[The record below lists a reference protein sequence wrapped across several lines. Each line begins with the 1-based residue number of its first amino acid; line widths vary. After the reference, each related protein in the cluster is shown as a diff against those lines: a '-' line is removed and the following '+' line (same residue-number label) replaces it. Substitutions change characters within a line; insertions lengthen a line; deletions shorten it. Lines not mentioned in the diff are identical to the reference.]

1 MRTDQNDPFNPTQA
15 NMKDFRA
22 PEIRNLAVVGHA
34 STGKTLLC
42 EAMLVC
48 AGKVTRAGTI
58 EQGNT
63 VSDFHA
69 DEKEHQQSVHAT
81 VICEEWL
88 GRELNII
95 DCPGTP
101 DFISEPLSA
110 LRVADCAMI
119 VINGVNGVETGA
131 DELWAAAEDYG
142 IPRFLVINLL
152 DRERTRFDAIL
163 EEARDHYGARVFPMT
178 LPVDA
183 GPGFSAVLDVMRS
196 EVITF
201 AADGSGAYQELP
213 AEGANKEL
221 VNELHRQLI
230 DMVAESEDTLLEKFF
245 EAGTLTEDD
254 LRAHVHQAFQQGL
267 IVPVYAASG
276 VKNVGVSRILDFMAK
291 YGSSPADRATVAAKD
306 PAGADVT
313 VALDDGQTVAYVFKT
328 MHEAHVGNLSFFRVY
343 SGDVVS
349 GSELINANR
358 GETERIGQLYRVNGS
373 AREPVAS
380 LHAGDIGAV
389 VKLRATRAGD
399 TLCSASRQVILPV
412 VDFPPPNTRG
422 ALVAKSRADL
432 NKLGEGLSTLREEDP
447 TFDFHFD
454 PAIGQTIVSGQGWLQ
469 LQIMAE
475 ELKRRF
481 NVDVDLVEPRVS
493 YRATISGN
501 GESKYRHKKQTGGA
515 GQFAEVW
522 MRVESLPAESGV
534 VFTQSLVGSNVDR
547 VFVPSVE
554 KGVQSAC
561 ASGPYGGFP
570 VTDVKVDFYDGKQH
584 PVDSKDIAF
593 QIAGKAAFFEAFL
606 MARPKLMEPV
616 MELRIKVP
624 SDAVGAVLA
633 DLSGRRGRIMG
644 MESEGRFD
652 VVVAHVPQ
660 AELYQYSNQLRAITA
675 GRGRHKEKFVRYE
688 DVPRE
693 QEPAIISTHGRKV
706 EVE

>member
-1 MRTDQNDPFNPTQA
+1 
-15 NMKDFRA
+15 MKDFRA
-22 PEIRNLAVVGHA
+22 PEIRNLAVTGHA

-48 AGKVTRAGTI
+48 AGKITRAGTI

-63 VSDFHA
+63 VSDFHS
-69 DEKEHQQSVHAT
+69 DEKEHQQSIHAT
-81 VICEEWL
+81 VIAEEWL

-110 LRVADCAMI
+110 LRVADSAMI
-119 VINGVNGVETGA
+119 VISGVNGVETGA
-131 DELWAAAEDYG
+131 DELWAAAAEYD

-152 DRERTRFDAIL
+152 DRERTDYAAIL
-163 EEARDHYGARVFPMT
+163 EEAREHYGARVFPMT
-178 LPVDA
+178 LPVDE
-183 GPGFSAVLDVMRS
+183 GPGFSSVLDVMRS

-201 AADGSGAYQELP
+201 AADGSGKYEEKP
-213 AEGANKEL
+213 AEGALKEK
-221 VNELHRQLI
+221 VTELHRQLI
-230 DMVAESEDTLLEKFF
+230 DMVAESEDELLEKFF
-245 EAGTLTEDD
+245 EEGTLSEDE
-254 LRAHVHQAFQQGL
+254 LRAHVHEAVQKGL
-267 IVPVYAASG
+267 VVPVFAASG
-276 VKNVGVSRILDFMAK
+276 VKNVGVSRILDFIAK
-291 YGSSPADRATVAAKD
+291 YGASPVDRATVAAKD
-306 PAGADVT
+306 ANGGDIS
-313 VALDDGQTVAYVFKT
+313 VALNDGQTVAYVFKT
-328 MHEAHVGNLSFFRVY
+328 MHENHVGNLSFFRVY

-349 GSELINANR
+349 GSELINVNR

-373 AREPVAS
+373 AREPVPS

-399 TLCSASRQVILPV
+399 TLCAAARQVTLPV
-412 VDFPPPNTRG
+412 VDFPAPNTRG
-422 ALVAKSRADL
+422 ALVAKSKSDL
-432 NKLGEGLSTLREEDP
+432 NKLGEGLSALREEDP
-447 TFDFHFD
+447 TFEYHFD
-454 PAIGQTIVSGQGWLQ
+454 PEVGQTIVSGQGWLQ

-481 NVDVDLVEPRVS
+481 NVDVELVAPRVS
-493 YRATISGN
+493 YRATISGRS
-501 GESKYRHKKQTGGA
+501 ESKHRHKKQTGGA

-522 MRVESLPAESGV
+522 MRIESLPSESGV

-554 KGVQSAC
+554 KGVQTAC
-561 ASGPYGGFP
+561 TAGPYGGFP

-593 QIAGKAAFFEAFL
+593 QIAGKAAFNEAFL
-606 MARPKLMEPV
+606 MAKPKLLEPV

-624 SDAVGAVLA
+624 SDAVGGVLA

-644 MESEGRFD
+644 METEGRFE
-652 VVVAHVPQ
+652 VVVAQVPQ
-660 AELYQYSNQLRAITA
+660 AELYQYSSQLRAITA
-675 GRGRHKEKFVRYE
+675 GRGRHKEKFDRYE

-693 QEPAIISTHGRKV
+693 METKILAEHGRKV
-706 EVE
+706 EEE

>member
-1 MRTDQNDPFNPTQA
+1 
-15 NMKDFRA
+15 MKDFRA
-22 PEIRNLAVVGHA
+22 PEIRNFAVTGHA

-48 AGKVTRAGTI
+48 AGKITRAGTI

-69 DEKEHQQSVHAT
+69 DEKEHHQSIHAT
-81 VICEEWL
+81 VMTEEWL

-110 LRVADCAMI
+110 LRVADSAMI
-119 VINGVNGVETGA
+119 VISGVNGVETGA
-131 DELWAAAEDYG
+131 DEVWAAAGDYD

-152 DRERTRFDAIL
+152 DRERTQFDDIL

-178 LPVDA
+178 LPVNA
-183 GPGFSAVLDVMRS
+183 GPDFNAVLDVMRS

-201 AADGSGAYQELP
+201 SADGSGKYEEKP
-213 AEGANKEL
+213 AEGALKER
-221 VNELHRQLI
+221 VTELHRQLI
-230 DMVAESEDTLLEKFF
+230 DMVAESEDELLEKFF
-245 EAGTLTEDD
+245 EEGTLTEED
-254 LRAHVHQAFQQGL
+254 LRAHVHAAVQKGL
-267 IVPVYAASG
+267 VVPVFAASG
-276 VKNVGVSRILDFMAK
+276 VKNVGVSRILDFIAK
-291 YGSSPADRATVAAKD
+291 YGSSPVDRATVAAKTLD
-306 PAGADVT
+306 GKDVS
-313 VALDDGQTVAYVFKT
+313 VALDDGQSVAFVFKT
-328 MHEAHVGNLSFFRVY
+328 MHETHVGNLSFFRVY

-349 GSELINANR
+349 GSELVNANR

-373 AREPVAS
+373 AREPVSS

-399 TLCSASRQVILPV
+399 TLCAAARQVTLAV
-412 VDFPPPNTRG
+412 VDFPAPNTRG
-422 ALVAKSRADL
+422 ALVAKSKSDL
-432 NKLGEGLSTLREEDP
+432 NKLGEGLSSLREEDP
-447 TFDFHFD
+447 TFDYHFD
-454 PAIGQTIVSGQGWLQ
+454 PEIGQTIVSGQGWLQ

-481 NVDVDLVEPRVS
+481 NVDVELVEPRVS
-493 YRATISGN
+493 YRATISGR
-501 GESKYRHKKQTGGA
+501 GESKHRHKKQTGGA

-522 MRVESLPAESGV
+522 MRIESLPSESGV

-554 KGVQSAC
+554 KGVQTAC
-561 ASGPYGGFP
+561 VAGPYGGFP

-593 QIAGKAAFFEAFL
+593 QIAGKAAFYEAFM
-606 MARPKLMEPV
+606 MAKPKLLEPV
-616 MELRIKVP
+616 MELRVKVP
-624 SDAVGAVLA
+624 SDAVGSVLA
-633 DLSGRRGRIMG
+633 DLSGRRGRIVG
-644 MESEGRFD
+644 MESEGRFE
-652 VVVAHVPQ
+652 VVVAQVPQ
-660 AELYQYSNQLRAITA
+660 AELYQYSSQLRAITA
-675 GRGRHKEKFVRYE
+675 GRGRHREKFERYE

-693 QEPAIISTHGRKV
+693 QEAKIIAEHGRKTAD
-706 EVE
+706 EE

>member
-1 MRTDQNDPFNPTQA
+1 
-15 NMKDFRA
+15 MKDYRA
-22 PEIRNLAVVGHA
+22 PDIRNVAVTGHA

-48 AGKVTRAGTI
+48 AGKISRAGTI

-69 DEKEHQQSVHAT
+69 DEKEHQQSIHAT
-81 VICEEWL
+81 VIAEEWL

-110 LRVADCAMI
+110 LRVADSAMI

-131 DELWAAAEDYG
+131 DEIWAAAAEYD

-152 DRERTRFDAIL
+152 DRERTDFDSIL
-163 EEARDHYGARVFPMT
+163 EEAREHYGARVFPMT

-183 GPGFSAVLDVMRS
+183 GPGFRSVLDVMRS
-196 EVITF
+196 DVITF
-201 AADGSGAYQELP
+201 AADGSGKYEEKP
-213 AEGANKEL
+213 AEGALKER
-221 VNELHRQLI
+221 VTELHRQLI
-230 DMVAESEDTLLEKFF
+230 NMVAESEDELLEKFF
-245 EAGTLTEDD
+245 EEGTLSEDE
-254 LRAHVHQAFQQGL
+254 LRAHVHAAVQKGL
-267 IVPVYAASG
+267 VVPVFAASA
-276 VKNVGVSRILDFMAK
+276 VKNVGVSRILDFIAK
-291 YGSSPADRATVAAKD
+291 YGASPVDRAKVAATSLD
-306 PAGADVT
+306 GADVS
-313 VALDDGQTVAYVFKT
+313 VALNDGQTVAYVFKT
-328 MHEAHVGNLSFFRVY
+328 MHETHVGNLSFFRVY
-343 SGDVVS
+343 SGDVIS
-349 GSELINANR
+349 GSELVNANR
-358 GETERIGQLYRVNGS
+358 GETERVGQLYRVNGS
-373 AREPVAS
+373 AREPVQS

-399 TLCSASRQVILPV
+399 TLCAAARQVTLPV
-412 VDFPPPNTRG
+412 VDFPAPNTRG
-422 ALVAKSRADL
+422 ALVAKSKSDL
-432 NKLGEGLSTLREEDP
+432 NKLGEGLSSLREEDP
-447 TFDFHFD
+447 TFEYHFD
-454 PAIGQTIVSGQGWLQ
+454 PEVGQTIVSGQGWLQ

-481 NVDVDLVEPRVS
+481 NVDVELVAPRVS
-493 YRATISGN
+493 YRATISGR
-501 GESKYRHKKQTGGA
+501 GESKHRHKKQTGGA

-522 MRVESLPAESGV
+522 MRIESLSSNSGL

-554 KGVQSAC
+554 KGVHTAC
-561 ASGPYGGFP
+561 AAGPYGGFP

-593 QIAGKAAFFEAFL
+593 QIAGKAAFNEAFM
-606 MARPKLMEPV
+606 MARPKLLEPV

-644 MESEGRFD
+644 METEGRFE
-652 VVVAHVPQ
+652 VVVAQVPQ

-675 GRGRHKEKFVRYE
+675 GRGRHKEKFERFE

-693 QEPAIISTHGRKV
+693 IEPKIIAEYGRKV
-706 EVE
+706 EEE

>member
-1 MRTDQNDPFNPTQA
+1 
-15 NMKDFRA
+15 MKDFRA
-22 PEIRNLAVVGHA
+22 PDIRNIAVTGHA

-48 AGKVTRAGTI
+48 AGKITRAGTI

-63 VSDFHA
+63 VSDFHP
-69 DEKEHQQSVHAT
+69 DEKAHQQSIHAT
-81 VICEEWL
+81 VIAEEWL
-88 GRELNII
+88 GRELNLI

-110 LRVADCAMI
+110 LRVADSAMI
-119 VINGVNGVETGA
+119 VISGVNGVETGA
-131 DELWAAAEDYG
+131 DELWAAAAEYE
-142 IPRFLVINLL
+142 IPRFLVINML
-152 DRERTRFDAIL
+152 DRERTRFDEIL
-163 EEARDHYGARVFPMT
+163 DEARDHYGARVFPMT
-178 LPVDA
+178 LPVNE
-183 GPGFSAVLDVMRS
+183 GPGFSSVLDVMRS

-201 AADGSGAYQELP
+201 AADGSGKYEEKP
-213 AEGANKEL
+213 AEGALKER

-230 DMVAESEDTLLEKFF
+230 DLVAESDDALMEKFF
-245 EAGTLTEDD
+245 EEGTLSEDD
-254 LRAHVHQAFQQGL
+254 LRAHVHEAVQKGL
-267 IVPVYAASG
+267 VVPVFATSG
-276 VKNVGVSRILDFMAK
+276 VKNIGVSRLLDFIAK
-291 YGSSPADRATVAAKD
+291 YGSSPVDRATVSAKD
-306 PAGADVT
+306 TTGKDVT
-313 VALDDGQTVAYVFKT
+313 VDLKDGQTVAFVFKT
-328 MHEAHVGNLSFFRVY
+328 MHEDHVGNLSFFRVY
-343 SGDVVS
+343 SGDVLS
-349 GSELINANR
+349 GTELVNANR

-373 AREPVAS
+373 AREPVQS

-389 VKLRATRAGD
+389 VKLRATHSGD
-399 TLCSASRQVILPV
+399 TLCAAARPLTLPV

-422 ALVAKSRADL
+422 ALVAKSKSDL
-432 NKLGEGLSTLREEDP
+432 NKLGEGLSALREEDP
-447 TFDFHFD
+447 TFEYHFE
-454 PAIGQTIVSGQGWLQ
+454 PEIGQTIVSGQGWLQ

-481 NVDVDLVEPRVS
+481 NVDVELVAPRVS
-493 YRATISGN
+493 YRATINGR

-522 MRVESLPAESGV
+522 MRIESLPAESGV
-534 VFTQSLVGSNVDR
+534 VFTQSLVGNNVDR

-554 KGVQSAC
+554 KGVQTAC
-561 ASGPYGGFP
+561 TAGPYGGFP

-593 QIAGKAAFFEAFL
+593 QIAGKAAFYESFM
-606 MARPKLMEPV
+606 MAKPKLLEPV

-644 MESEGRFD
+644 METEGRFE

-660 AELYQYSNQLRAITA
+660 AELYQYSSQLRAITA
-675 GRGRHKEKFVRYE
+675 GRGRHREKFVRYE

-693 QEPAIISTHGRKV
+693 IEPKIIAEYGRKV
-706 EVE
+706 SVED

>member
-1 MRTDQNDPFNPTQA
+1 
-15 NMKDFRA
+15 MKDFRA
-22 PEIRNLAVVGHA
+22 PEIRNLAVAGHA
-34 STGKTLLC
+34 ATGKTLLC

-48 AGKVTRAGTI
+48 AGKINRAGTI
-58 EQGNT
+58 DQGNT

-81 VICEEWL
+81 VLTEEWL

-110 LRVADCAMI
+110 LRVADSAMI
-119 VINGVNGVETGA
+119 VISGVNGVETGA
-131 DELWAAAEDYG
+131 DELWAAAADYD
-142 IPRFLVINLL
+142 IPRFLVINML
-152 DRERTRFDAIL
+152 DRERTRFDEIL
-163 EEARDHYGARVFPMT
+163 EEARDHYGARVFPMSV
-178 LPVDA
+178 PVDA
-183 GPGFSAVLDVMRS
+183 GPDFRSVLDVMRS

-201 AADGSGAYQELP
+201 AADGSGKYEEKP
-213 AEGANKEL
+213 AEGALKER
-221 VNELHRQLI
+221 VTELHRQLI
-230 DMVAESEDTLLEKFF
+230 DMVAESEDELLEKFF
-245 EAGTLTEDD
+245 EEGTLTEED
-254 LRAHVHQAFQQGL
+254 LRAHVHAAVQKGL
-267 IVPVYAASG
+267 VVPVFAASA
-276 VKNVGVSRILDFMAK
+276 VKNVGVSRILDFIAK
-291 YGSSPADRATVAAKD
+291 YGSSPVDRATVAAT
-306 PAGADVT
+306 AADGSEVS
-313 VALDDGQTVAYVFKT
+313 VALDDGQTVAFVFKT

-343 SGDVVS
+343 SGDVIS
-349 GSELINANR
+349 GSELVNVNR
-358 GETERIGQLYRVNGS
+358 GETERVGQLYRVNGS

-389 VKLRATRAGD
+389 VKLRATHAGD
-399 TLCSASRQVILPV
+399 TLCSSARQVTLPV
-412 VDFPPPNTRG
+412 VEFPAPNTRG

-432 NKLGEGLSTLREEDP
+432 NKLGEGLSALREEDP

-481 NVDVDLVEPRVS
+481 NVDVELMEPRVS
-493 YRATISGN
+493 YRATISGR
-501 GESKYRHKKQTGGA
+501 GESKHRHKKQTGGA

-522 MRVESLPAESGV
+522 MRVESLPPESGV

-554 KGVQSAC
+554 KGVQTAC
-561 ASGPYGGFP
+561 VSGPYGGFP
-570 VTDVKVDFYDGKQH
+570 VTDVKIDFYDGKQH

-593 QIAGKAAFFEAFL
+593 QIAGKAAFNEAFL
-606 MARPKLMEPV
+606 MAKPKLMEPV

-624 SDAVGAVLA
+624 SDAVGSVLA

-644 MESEGRFD
+644 MESEGRFE
-652 VVVAHVPQ
+652 VVVAQVPQ

-675 GRGRHKEKFVRYE
+675 GRGRHKERFERYE

-693 QEPAIISTHGRKV
+693 HEAKIIAEYGRKA
-706 EVE
+706 EEES

>member
-1 MRTDQNDPFNPTQA
+1 
-15 NMKDFRA
+15 MKDYRA
-22 PEIRNLAVVGHA
+22 PDIRNIAVTGHA

-48 AGKVTRAGTI
+48 AGKISRAGTI

-69 DEKEHQQSVHAT
+69 DEKEHQQSIHAT
-81 VICEEWL
+81 VIAEEWL

-110 LRVADCAMI
+110 LRVADSAMI

-131 DELWAAAEDYG
+131 DEIWAAAAEYD

-152 DRERTRFDAIL
+152 DRERTDFDSIL
-163 EEARDHYGARVFPMT
+163 EEAREHYGARVFPMT

-183 GPGFSAVLDVMRS
+183 GPGFSSVLDVMRS

-201 AADGSGAYQELP
+201 AADGSGKYQEKP
-213 AEGANKEL
+213 AEGALKER
-221 VNELHRQLI
+221 VTELHRQLI
-230 DMVAESEDTLLEKFF
+230 DMVAESEDELLEKFF
-245 EAGTLTEDD
+245 EEGTLTEEE
-254 LRAHVHQAFQQGL
+254 LRAHVHEAVQKGL
-267 IVPVYAASG
+267 VVPVFAASG
-276 VKNVGVSRILDFMAK
+276 VKNVGVSRILDFIAK
-291 YGSSPADRATVAAKD
+291 YGASPVDRAKVAATSLD
-306 PAGADVT
+306 GADVS
-313 VALDDGQTVAYVFKT
+313 VALNDGQTVAYVFKT

-343 SGDVVS
+343 SGDVIS
-349 GSELINANR
+349 GSELVNANR
-358 GETERIGQLYRVNGS
+358 GETERVGQLYRVNGS
-373 AREPVAS
+373 AREPVQS

-399 TLCSASRQVILPV
+399 TLCAAARQVTLPV
-412 VDFPPPNTRG
+412 VDFPAPNTRG
-422 ALVAKSRADL
+422 ALVAKSKSDL
-432 NKLGEGLSTLREEDP
+432 NKLGEGLSSLREEDP
-447 TFDFHFD
+447 TFEYHFD
-454 PAIGQTIVSGQGWLQ
+454 PEVGQTIVSGQGWLQ

-481 NVDVDLVEPRVS
+481 NVDVELVAPRVS
-493 YRATISGN
+493 YRATISGR
-501 GESKYRHKKQTGGA
+501 GESKHRHKKQTGGA

-522 MRVESLPAESGV
+522 MRIESLSSESGV

-554 KGVQSAC
+554 KGVQAAC
-561 ASGPYGGFP
+561 TAGPYGGFP

-593 QIAGKAAFFEAFL
+593 QIAGKAAFNEAFM
-606 MARPKLMEPV
+606 MARPKLLEPV

-624 SDAVGAVLA
+624 SDAVGGVLA

-644 MESEGRFD
+644 METEGRFE
-652 VVVAHVPQ
+652 VVVAQVPQ
-660 AELYQYSNQLRAITA
+660 AELYQYSSQLRAITA
-675 GRGRHKEKFVRYE
+675 GRGRHKEKFERYE

-693 QEPAIISTHGRKV
+693 IEPKIIAEYGRKV
-706 EVE
+706 EEE

>member
-1 MRTDQNDPFNPTQA
+1 
-15 NMKDFRA
+15 MKDYRA
-22 PEIRNLAVVGHA
+22 PDIRNFAVTGHA
-34 STGKTLLC
+34 GTGKTLLC
-42 EAMLVC
+42 EAMLTC
-48 AGKVTRAGTI
+48 AGKLSRPGSL

-63 VSDFHA
+63 VSDFHP
-69 DEKEHQQSVHAT
+69 DEKEHQQSIHAT
-81 VICEEWL
+81 VITEEWL

-110 LRVADCAMI
+110 LRVADSAMI
-119 VINGVNGVETGA
+119 VISGVNGVETGA
-131 DELWAAAEDYG
+131 DEIWAAAADYR
-142 IPRFLVINLL
+142 IPRFLVINQL
-152 DRERTRFDAIL
+152 DRERTRFEGIL

-183 GPGFSAVLDVMRS
+183 GPGFSSVLDVMRS

-201 AADGSGAYQELP
+201 AADGSGSYEEKP
-213 AEGANKEL
+213 AEGALREQ
-221 VNELHRQLI
+221 VTTLHRQLI
-230 DMVAESEDTLLEKFF
+230 DMVAESEDELLERFF
-245 EAGTLTEDD
+245 EEGTLTEED
-254 LRAHVHQAFQQGL
+254 LRSHVHEAVQKGL
-267 IVPVYAASG
+267 LVPVFAASAS
-276 VKNVGVSRILDFMAK
+276 KNTGVSRILDFIAK
-291 YGSSPADRATVAAKD
+291 YGSSPVDRSSVEAGTPDGGSETVSLEDPRTVAF
-306 PAGADVT
+306 
-313 VALDDGQTVAYVFKT
+313 VFKT

-343 SGDVVS
+343 SGDVTT
-349 GSELINANR
+349 GSELVNTTR
-358 GETERIGQLYRVNGS
+358 GETERIGQLYRVNGA

-399 TLCSASRQVILPV
+399 TLCAATRQVVLPV
-412 VDFPPPNTRG
+412 VEFPPPNTRG

-432 NKLGEGLSTLREEDP
+432 NKLGEGLSLLREEDP
-447 TFDFHFD
+447 TFDYHFD
-454 PAIGQTIVSGQGWLQ
+454 PDLGQTIVSGQGWLQ

-481 NVDVDLVEPRVS
+481 NVDVELTRPRVS
-493 YRATISGN
+493 YRATISGR
-501 GESKYRHKKQTGGA
+501 GESKHRHKKQTGGA

-522 MRVESLPAESGV
+522 MRIESLPPESGL

-554 KGVQSAC
+554 KGVQAAC
-561 ASGPYGGFP
+561 AAGPHGGFP

-593 QIAGKAAFFEAFL
+593 QIAGKAAFNEAFL
-606 MARPKLMEPV
+606 MARPKLLEPV
-616 MELRIKVP
+616 MELRVKVP

-644 MESEGRFD
+644 METEGRFE

-660 AELYQYSNQLRAITA
+660 AEVYQYSSQLRAITA
-675 GRGRHKEKFVRYE
+675 GRGRHRERFERYE
-688 DVPRE
+688 DLPRE
-693 QEPAIISTHGRKV
+693 LEAAVIAEHGRKT
-706 EVE
+706 EED